1 MLCVT
6 QDLAK
11 YDVEFNGV
19 RVGLYATYGHD
30 RDLFNLVSRT
40 CSAMYMYEQDF
51 SFIPEG
57 QRIVSVKRDDLLVAT
72 LEQEVDGLPF
82 RELLQTTTP
91 SQMFRIFSAQDLRY
105 LKVSD
110 LYPPTTSLSSWDIL
124 LRQMARR
131 QLYHR
136 HRYRGKLW
144 QDGKIVYCQFRSA
157 LDKSEKALV
166 ESMIAAMKM
175 DFMDVIKK

>member
-6 QDLAK
+6 QDVTK
-11 YDVEFNGV
+11 YDVEFNGL

-40 CSAMYMYEQDF
+40 CSAMFMYEQDF
-51 SFIPEG
+51 TFIPEG
-57 QRIVSVKRDDLLVAT
+57 KRIVSVKGDSLLRET
-72 LEQEVDGLPF
+72 LEQEVGGVSF
-82 RELLQTTTP
+82 REVLNTTTP
-91 SQMFRIFSAQDLRY
+91 SQMFRMFTTQDLRD
-105 LKVSD
+105 LRVSD
-110 LYPPTTSLSSWDIL
+110 LYPATESLSSWDIL

-144 QDGKIVYCQFRSA
+144 QDGKIVYGQFCSA
-157 LDKSEKALV
+157 LDESEKVLIENV
-166 ESMIAAMKM
+166 VAAMKM
-175 DFMDVIKK
+175 DFKAIM